1 MSIRHVAALTALLIA
16 SPVWALNKCTGP
28 DGKVTY
34 SDTHCAIDSKKQEQL
49 DGLAHRNVLPRAG
62 GAGSGPSAPDV
73 QPKTTLKAPPEAA
86 QMIDLYRRWAD
97 AEKLAFSTMRIA
109 LPGPI
114 SNLQAIKREGESLAV
129 PECLDRAK
137 EALNTLIGKSTE
149 AILQFAA
156 KQEIFSL
163 VYTRVERS
171 KLIPQFEHE
180 AENANCAKPF

>member
-1 MSIRHVAALTALLIA
+1 MNFHHVAALAALLIA
-16 SPVWALNKCTGP
+16 SPAWALHKCTGP

-34 SDTHCAIDSKKQEQL
+34 SDTHCATSSAKQEQL
-49 DGLAHRNVLPRAG
+49 QGLAQRNVLPRAG
-62 GAGSGPSAPDV
+62 GAGSGSSAPDV
-73 QPKTTLKAPPEAA
+73 QPKSNLKTQPEAA
-86 QMIDLYRRWAD
+86 ALIDLYRRWAD

-114 SNLQAIKREGESLAV
+114 SSLQAIKREGEALAV
-129 PECLDRAK
+129 PECLGRAK
-137 EALNTLIGKSTE
+137 EALNALIGKSTE

-163 VYTRVERS
+163 VYTRVERA

-180 AENANCAKPF
+180 AEHADCAKPF